1 MDVCQPVHVPLN
13 QLQRITPAVQRPE
26 HVDADPNQPS
36 SQQLPLLYLALQ
48 QPQQSLALI
57 STLLQNGC
65 EYDFIADADNLPDT
79 ALLACFEY
87 CADNDLMLHISR
99 LVEQGADINMVGLN
113 GCSPLQKALQK
124 EQLSL
129 IQLMIQSGA
138 ELPDEIPQSWCSE
151 TTANYARR
159 CAEDLRIRK
168 LMMG

>member
-1 MDVCQPVHVPLN
+1 MAIIHRRPKALE
-13 QLQRITPAVQRPE
+13 QLLRIG
-26 HVDADPNQPS
+26 ADPNQLS

-57 STLLQNGC
+57 SALLQNGC
-65 EYDFIADADNLPDT
+65 EYGFVVIADNLPDT

-99 LVEQGADINMVGLN
+99 LIEHGADINKAGLN

-129 IQLMIQSGA
+129 IQFMIQSGA
-138 ELPDEIPQSWCSE
+138 ELPDVIPPNWCSE

-159 CAEDLRIRK
+159 CTEDLRIRK